1 MKAKILNCN
10 NFRNLDTQQI
20 KLYDGVNV
28 ICGENAQGKT
38 NLIEA
43 IWLFTGAKSFRFSK
57 DAEMVALQK
66 ENAKISLEY
75 EKGGINHKSEIIFAP
90 KKEVYLNS
98 KKLRSA
104 ASLAGEF
111 QAIIFSPSD
120 LTLVWGDPAGRRRF
134 IDAAICQIYPRY
146 VDILKNYTRA
156 VTQRNSVLKNQGQQS
171 SNINTLI
178 DAFDSEIS
186 VLGEKLIIY
195 RKRYVDLL
203 NETLPE
209 IFEGLSAGR
218 EEVSVKYACSC
229 PDGIANALKQCRGE
243 DIRRFVTSVGPHRDD
258 LRFFI
263 NEKEVKAYG
272 SQGQKRSVCLA
283 VKLAEAKIIKKTC
296 GEQPIALLD
305 DVMSEL
311 DPSRQEYLLN
321 HIKEWQV
328 FITCCDPSNIEK
340 LNDGK
345 VFIMENGKLKEK

>member
-1 MKAKILNCN
+1 MKAKILNCT
-10 NFRNLDTQQI
+10 NFRNLATQQI
-20 KLYDGVNV
+20 ELYDGINV

-43 IWLFTGAKSFRFSK
+43 VWLFTGAKSFRFSK
-57 DAEMVALQK
+57 DAEMIALQK
-66 ENAKISLEY
+66 ENAKISLDY
-75 EKGGINHKSEIIFAP
+75 EKNGLKNKSEIIFSP

-156 VTQRNSVLKNQGQQS
+156 VTQRNSVLRNGAQQS
-171 SNINTLI
+171 AGISDLL

-195 RKRYVDLL
+195 RNRYVQLL

-209 IFEGLSAGR
+209 IFEGLSCGR
-218 EEVSVKYACSC
+218 EDVSVKYFCTC
-229 PDGIANALKQCRGE
+229 PEGIAQALQQHRQE
-243 DIRRFVTSVGPHRDD
+243 DIKRCVTSVGPHRDD
-258 LRFFI
+258 LHFFI

-283 VKLAEAKIIKKTC
+283 IKLAEAKIIKKTC
-296 GEQPIALLD
+296 GEQPVALLD

-311 DPSRQEYLLN
+311 DPSRQEYILN
-321 HIKEWQV
+321 HIKDWQV
-328 FITCCDPSNIEK
+328 FITCCDPSNIQN

-345 VFIMENGKLKEK
+345 VFIMENGVLREK

>member
-1 MKAKILNCN
+1 MKAKILNCK
-10 NFRNLDTQQI
+10 NFRNLASQQI
-20 KLYDGVNV
+20 ELYDGINV

-57 DAEMVALQK
+57 DAEMIALQK

-75 EKGGINHKSEIIFAP
+75 EKRGLKQKSEIIFSP
-90 KKEVYLNS
+90 KKEVYFNS

-156 VTQRNSVLKNQGQQS
+156 VTQRNSVLRNGVQQS
-171 SNINTLI
+171 GNINTLL
-178 DAFDSEIS
+178 DAFDGEIS
-186 VLGEKLIIY
+186 VLGEKIIVY
-195 RKRYVDLL
+195 RSRYVELL
-203 NETLPE
+203 NKTLPD
-209 IFEGLSAGR
+209 IFDGLSAGR
-218 EEVSVKYACSC
+218 EEIKVKYFCTC
-229 PDGIANALKQCRGE
+229 PDGIEQTLKNCRGE
-243 DIRRFVTSVGPHRDD
+243 DIRRCVTSVGPHRDD
-258 LRFFI
+258 LHFFI

-283 VKLAEAKIIKKTC
+283 IKLAEAKIIKKTC
-296 GEQPIALLD
+296 GEQPVALLD

-311 DPSRQEYLLN
+311 DPSRQEYILN
-321 HIKEWQV
+321 HIKDWQV
-328 FITCCDPSNIEK
+328 FITCCDPSNIQS

-345 VFIMENGKLKEK
+345 VFIMKKGILREK

>member
-1 MKAKILNCN
+1 MKAKVLSCN
-10 NFRNLDTQQI
+10 NFRNLKNQTI
-20 KLYDGVNV
+20 ELYDGINV

-38 NLIEA
+38 NFIEA
-43 IWLFTGAKSFRFSK
+43 LWLFTGAKSFRFSK
-57 DAEMVALQK
+57 DAEMVALDK

-75 EKGGINHKSEIIFAP
+75 EKKGLQNKSEIIFAQ
-90 KKEVYLNS
+90 KKEVILNN

-120 LTLVWGDPAGRRRF
+120 LMLVWGDPAGRRRF

-156 VTQRNSVLKNQGQQS
+156 VTQRNSVLKNSAQQG
-171 SNINTLI
+171 NISALI

-209 IFEGLSAGR
+209 IFSGLSAGR
-218 EEVSVKYACSC
+218 EEIKVKYFCTC
-229 PDGIANALKQCRGE
+229 PDGIAKALSEHRAE
-243 DIRRFVTSVGPHRDD
+243 DLRRCVTSVGPHRDD
-258 LRFFI
+258 LQFFI
-263 NEKEVKAYG
+263 NDKEVKAYG

-283 VKLAEAKIIKKTC
+283 IKLAEAKIIKKTC
-296 GEQPIALLD
+296 SEQPIALLD

-311 DPSRQEYLLN
+311 DPSRQEYILN
-321 HIKEWQV
+321 HIKDWQV
-328 FITCCDPSNIEK
+328 FITVCDPSNIQN

-345 VFIMENGKLKEK
+345 VFTMKDGILTEE